1 MTHPPGE
8 WHPHQPSSAI
18 SLVCHTHHFSGSL
31 ETEPHGGM
39 QEGRGFWDGKVCPSS
54 SGCLNPLQNTA
65 LPASLA
71 SIQTGMTR
79 EGAVAESS
87 SPKAGTPSAVTTV
100 NCNAPAQVQR
110 LSFES
115 VKQLTYVL
123 SRGRIY
129 RKGPME
135 VEPEPFLLPGVR
147 AESTLW
153 GLRWGGCGTQGE
165 KE

>member
-18 SLVCHTHHFSGSL
+18 SLVCHTPSFLWFPGDRA
-31 ETEPHGGM
+31 TWRDA
-39 QEGRGFWDGKVCPSS
+39 GRTRFWDRKVCPSS

-79 EGAVAESS
+79 EGAAAESS
-87 SPKAGTPSAVTTV
+87 SPKAGTLSAVTTL
-100 NCNAPAQVQR
+100 NCKAPAQVQR

-153 GLRWGGCGTQGE
+153 GLRWGGCGTQEE